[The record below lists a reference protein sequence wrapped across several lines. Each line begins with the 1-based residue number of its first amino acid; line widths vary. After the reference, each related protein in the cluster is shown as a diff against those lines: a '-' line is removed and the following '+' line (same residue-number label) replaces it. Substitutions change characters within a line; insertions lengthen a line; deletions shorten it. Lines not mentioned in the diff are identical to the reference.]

1 MDECCMKNNKS
12 FLKKKQYNYIIPG
25 EMPEFQFWLLVEISP
40 IHSERMIM
48 ALKDFFVD
56 GYSRKEVCIKYN
68 ISPGYF
74 SGSLGRF
81 QKVVFMV
88 TQLAP
93 YYI

>member
-1 MDECCMKNNKS
+1 
-12 FLKKKQYNYIIPG
+12 
-25 EMPEFQFWLLVEISP
+25 
-40 IHSERMIM
+40 M

-88 TQLAP
+88 TQLAL